1 VGYKRVLLVE
11 GKDDLHV
18 ISHLLKQYEI
28 SCIEAKA
35 NLVDDSKSIYIK
47 ETEGVDSLL
56 STLSI
61 LLDDGDLNYLAV
73 ILDADTNIQARWQS
87 VVHILEKSGQVELP
101 KQPEQN
107 GTVLFLEQTGR
118 NLTVG
123 VWLMPNNKMPGMLED
138 FIQFLVPKGN
148 RLLPYAK
155 DCVHKIPTEDVCF
168 PAERKSKAEIHTWL
182 AWQKEPGRPLGIA
195 MRSRYLDAQAKEGK
209 ILVNW
214 IRRIFGSN

>member
-1 VGYKRVLLVE
+1 MGYKRVLLVE

-18 ISHLLKQYEI
+18 IGHLLNQHEI
-28 SCIEAKA
+28 SCIEAKI
-35 NLVDDSKSIYIK
+35 NVIDDTKSIYIK
-47 ETEGVDSLL
+47 ETQGIDSLL
-56 STLSI
+56 NTLSI

-87 VVHILEKSGQVELP
+87 VVHILEKSGQAELP

-107 GTVLFLEQTGR
+107 GTVLSLEQAGR

-123 VWLMPNNKMPGMLED
+123 IWLMPNNKISGILED

-148 RLLPYAK
+148 RLLSYAK
-155 DCVHKIPTEDVCF
+155 DCVHKIPIEDICF
-168 PAERKSKAEIHTWL
+168 PLERKSKAEIHTWL
-182 AWQKEPGRPLGIA
+182 AWQREPGKPLGIA
-195 MRSRYLDAQAKEGK
+195 IRSRYLDTQAKEGK

-214 IRRIFGSN
+214 IRRVFGSN